1 MLCQI
6 HLLVR
11 LNLGLPPERSNSSFM
26 KHKIFTTAVFASFT
40 WNLYLVGGVIIGA
53 SFALERAAGGQF
65 DTFPTYIRILYIL
78 NFALITY
85 QVVIYTRLSNG
96 VLIRPNWLI
105 KAFVI
110 VGVFGVLANA
120 ASRSPLERWNVIPA
134 GIITLAFYKELRK

>member
-1 MLCQI
+1 VE
-6 HLLVR
+6 LLQR
-11 LNLGLPPERSNSSFM
+11 LWEHKFM
-26 KHKIFTTAVFASFT
+26 KTKIFITAVFASFT

-110 VGVFGVLANA
+110 VGVFGILANA

>member
-1 MLCQI
+1 MELPQ
-6 HLLVR
+6 R
-11 LNLGLPPERSNSSFM
+11 LWEHKFM
-26 KHKIFTTAVFASFT
+26 KAKIFTTAVFASFT

-85 QVVIYTRLSNG
+85 QVAIYTRLSNG

-110 VGVFGVLANA
+110 VGVFGILANA

>member
-1 MLCQI
+1 
-6 HLLVR
+6 
-11 LNLGLPPERSNSSFM
+11 M

-110 VGVFGVLANA
+110 VGVFGILANA